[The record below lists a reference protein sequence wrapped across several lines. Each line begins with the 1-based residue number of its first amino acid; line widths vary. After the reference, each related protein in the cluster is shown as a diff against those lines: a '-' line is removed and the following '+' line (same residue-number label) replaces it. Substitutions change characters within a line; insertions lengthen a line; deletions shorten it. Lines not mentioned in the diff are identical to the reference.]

1 MSLQQRWPSMRRT
14 SRNTSARPHRTWV
27 RWRLPGCLSRTSL
40 LWAIV
45 LLLGACIMPGDAAP
59 VLKIG
64 LIAPFEGLGRPLG
77 YAVLPAVQQVMDAA
91 NASGELGAYRL
102 LVVALNDDLDP
113 AVAAAQAAAL
123 AEDPAVVAVIGPF
136 TTPTAAQAAPI
147 LAAAGIPAVVAAPL
161 DAPSAGIYSLCP
173 DSAVIASEIKR
184 VMGESDLVSC
194 SNNAIDSNTTAC
206 PTNPAAAALS
216 EEGFMARGKR
226 KALAYWPGQAAEAA
240 AWLTD
245 DTNIAFEGV
254 LIGGPDLLKP
264 WFIERAGAAGVGTR
278 AVACSLRG
286 AETDGGEMPEVGLAR
301 AGAGHIVA
309 ATASSVWAGHAPTRA
324 QVAAALRAQQIEPE
338 LVWYEVAGGHWRA
351 TE

>member
-1 MSLQQRWPSMRRT
+1 M
-14 SRNTSARPHRTWV
+14 
-27 RWRLPGCLSRTSL
+27 RWRSPGWLSRTSL
-40 LWAIV
+40 LWAIA
-45 LLLGACIMPGDAAP
+45 LLLGACSMPGDAAP

-77 YAVLPAVQQVMDAA
+77 YAVLPAVQEVIDAA

-123 AEDPAVVAVIGPF
+123 AEDPTVVAVIGPF

-173 DSAVIASEIKR
+173 DSAVIAGEIIAF
-184 VMGESDLVSC
+184 SC
-194 SNNAIDSNTTAC
+194 SHNTTDVPIDECLDSLDGLPLSEA
-206 PTNPAAAALS
+206 NPAAGAVGSMLV
-216 EEGFMARGKR
+216 
-226 KALAYWPGQAAEAA
+226 YWPGQAAAAA

-245 DTNIAFEGV
+245 DANTAFEGV
-254 LIGGPDLLKP
+254 LMGGPDLLKP
-264 WFIERAGAAGVGTR
+264 WFAERAGAAGVGTR

-286 AETDGGEMPEVGLAR
+286 AEAYDGEMPEAALAR
-301 AGAGHIVA
+301 AGAGLIVA
-309 ATASSVWAGHAPTRA
+309 AAASGVRAGHAPTHA
-324 QVAAALRAQQIEPE
+324 QVAAALHERQIEPA
-338 LVWYEVAGGHWRA
+338 LVWYEVAGGRWRA